1 MDTINEKEVVLS
13 DLDIVNHVN
22 NVKYLE
28 WCLDY
33 VEPKIILNQKIISFE
48 MNFLK
53 ELSLYDNV
61 QINKSNSSNKIQFTI
76 TKEEKTSFALEINLK

>member
-1 MDTINEKEVVLS
+1 
-13 DLDIVNHVN
+13 
-22 NVKYLE
+22 
-28 WCLDY
+28 LDY